1 MDSQS
6 KIQLI
11 KLLLYILIPILIAI
25 LILSGFLIYVYLK
38 DKKAKNE
45 RNQENT
51 GRKTDYKTETNS
63 ANKQSI
69 FNFMEFD
76 TVEDSMIIQK
86 DGSRYLMVINCQGV
100 NYDLMSAVE
109 KNSVEEGFVQFL
121 NTLRH
126 PIQIYVQTRSINLEN
141 SLQVYR
147 SKLQEVQDKYDTMS
161 KRYELMKDSGQYTN
175 DQLAKEYFELTKQ
188 ANLCEYGNSVIQD
201 TEKMSLNENILN
213 KNYYIIVP
221 YLAAEIG
228 NDKLDKQEIKGIAF
242 SELYTRCQSIISSI
256 SVCGVRGKILRSN
269 ELVEL
274 LYMAYN
280 RDEAETFGLEKAI
293 KAGFNELYSTA
304 PDVYEKKMKE
314 LDKIIEEKAMEK
326 AQNAVNEAKSEIQQ
340 QVEEKESN
348 MNALVDEI
356 AQMILDENELYIG
369 KDVKELAEKKIE
381 ETKEG
386 GNENG
391 KKTGRKKK
399 FTTIQ

>member
-76 TVEDSMIIQK
+76 TIEDSMIIQN
-86 DGSRYLMVINCQGV
+86 GGNRYLMVINCQGV

-121 NTLRH
+121 NTLRY

-161 KRYELMKDSGQYTN
+161 KRYELMKDSGQYTRE
-175 DQLAKEYFELTKQ
+175 QLAKEYFELTKQ

-201 TEKMSLNENILN
+201 TEKMSLNKNILN
-213 KNYYIIVP
+213 KNYYIIVQ

-280 RDEAETFGLEKAI
+280 RDEAETFGLDKAI

-340 QVEEKESN
+340 QVEEKENN

-399 FTTIQ
+399 STTIQ

>member
-6 KIQLI
+6 KMQLI
-11 KLLLYILIPILIAI
+11 QLLLYILIPILIAI

-38 DKKAKNE
+38 DKKTKE
-45 RNQENT
+45 VKEQQNT
-51 GRKTDYKTETNS
+51 GRKADYKTGTTS

-76 TVEDSMIIQK
+76 TIEDSMIIQN
-86 DGSRYLMVINCQGV
+86 GGNRYLMVINCQGV

-121 NTLRH
+121 NTLRY

-161 KRYELMKDSGQYTN
+161 KRYELMKDSGQYTRE
-175 DQLAKEYFELTKQ
+175 QLAKEYFELTKQ

-201 TEKMSLNENILN
+201 TEKMSLNKNILN

-269 ELVEL
+269 ELIEL

-280 RDEAETFGLEKAI
+280 RDEAETFGLDKAM

-340 QVEEKESN
+340 QVEEKENN

-399 FTTIQ
+399 STTIQ